1 MEYMDFK
8 KKDDREVLQLERFPL
23 EKGELPVLHY
33 PLLDACGM
41 VKHCFT
47 TRGGGASKGMFESLN
62 LSFTRGDDEADVQ
75 ENYARVQA
83 MELPGHVHTKMWTDW
98 SRMSRALF
106 YRLFMRTVFPCFLSI
121 RCIVR

>member
-41 VKHCFT
+41 VKPVSYTHLTLPT
-47 TRGGGASKGMFESLN
+47 T
-62 LSFTRGDDEADVQ
+62 
-75 ENYARVQA
+75 
-83 MELPGHVHTKMWTDW
+83 
-98 SRMSRALF
+98 
-106 YRLFMRTVFPCFLSI
+106 
-121 RCIVR
+121 

>member
-75 ENYARVQA
+75 ENYARVA
-83 MELPGHVHTKMWTDW
+83 SFFGTDKK
-98 SRMSRALF
+98 SVSSKARSDNFKRKRF
-106 YRLFMRTVFPCFLSI
+106 I
-121 RCIVR
+121 RNRVCKTCRRGV